1 MKPSKPNPLRD
12 KSLLLGVRIVRLSQ
26 YLIEQKHEIVI
37 SKQILKSGTN
47 PGAMIREAQ
56 HAESSADFIHKL
68 AVAQKEINET
78 AYWLELLMLS
88 DYINQEQFDSLNK
101 DTIEIMKLLVSSI
114 RTKKQNHHKTT
125 H

>member
-1 MKPSKPNPLRD
+1 
-12 KSLLLGVRIVRLSQ
+12 
-26 YLIEQKHEIVI
+26 
-37 SKQILKSGTN
+37 
-47 PGAMIREAQ
+47 MIREAQ

>member
-1 MKPSKPNPLRD
+1 
-12 KSLLLGVRIVRLSQ
+12 
-26 YLIEQKHEIVI
+26 
-37 SKQILKSGTN
+37 
-47 PGAMIREAQ
+47 
-56 HAESSADFIHKL
+56 
-68 AVAQKEINET
+68 
-78 AYWLELLMLS
+78 MLS